1 MQKAYPI
8 ISIFDSIRD
17 LLKWFQRY
25 TVLLCLVGLVLL
37 SGCTTLSGTAPTE
50 TTQTQAPT
58 TQTPNPEISP
68 RLKLVSES
76 TGPQTV
82 SITLRRE
89 EGGSNSTVLDTEV
102 NLTSGESVDFTDE
115 FDSESTYFVDL
126 SINGGEAV
134 THRISNYAGYTFVF
148 ENDGRVRIEK
158 ETV

>member
-1 MQKAYPI
+1 M
-8 ISIFDSIRD
+8 RN
-17 LLKWFQRY
+17 LLTWIQ
-25 TVLLCLVGLVLL
+25 TNTALLCLLGLVLL

-50 TTQTQAPT
+50 TTQTQTTT
-58 TQTPNPEISP
+58 TQTPNPQLSP

-76 TGPQTV
+76 TEPQTV

-89 EGGSNSTVLDTEV
+89 EGGSNTTVLDTEV

-115 FDSESTYFVDL
+115 FDSESTYFVEL

-134 THRISNYAGYTFVF
+134 THRISSYAGYTFIF
-148 ENDGRVRIEK
+148 ENGGRMRIEK